1 MAEQELKIRLE
12 IEGKGADATAAELK
26 RIVNEVKLLDIQ
38 MRQGAKSSQDVERA
52 TKNLELQLQKA
63 FSTGKIS
70 AEQYRKT
77 LVSVFGVSE
86 HAETRFISM
95 SRSIHG
101 MEKNVHAGTTA
112 LFSFGN
118 IIQDSSQFSMG
129 FGQGIRAIGNNI
141 TQMTQQM
148 VYMVAATG
156 STAVAF
162 RTLWVSMMGPAG
174 ILLAISAI
182 TTAITLFANQ
192 QKETKKQTDEAR
204 KAIDAQRKAIED
216 TTKAID
222 NYNKR
227 FIGGTTEGR
236 IQATQFDLQMMEA
249 RRRATEEMII
259 FMERGG
265 KPGEFQV
272 GLFPG
277 VMQGFTKEQT
287 LAYLDQIRV
296 LKEWKSA
303 NVETFRV
310 VREEWEKNIG
320 AARAARMETGIRGP
334 RPTRFTQE
342 MPMADVDEEIRLAF
356 MMAGMGGMEKRGARN
371 RIEEDIDRQLEE
383 DFRKKFEPIGRS
395 FKKMFAD
402 SFEEFGGFKTAFM
415 SGIDAMGGAV
425 SQGLGNAFAKTFN
438 GINSLFEIMVVRFAQ
453 AITEMVIRAAALA
466 WLRTLPGVGPLFES
480 GSTLTPAPGGKEGR
494 VYVPQDS
501 PYGLKKAGGGDAGK
515 FVVRGADLVYVVD
528 RSRQRMKRYAQ

>member
-38 MRQGAKSSQDVERA
+38 MRQGARSAQDVERA

-95 SRSIHG
+95 ARSIHG

-129 FGQGIRAIGNNI
+129 FGQGIRAISNNI

-182 TTAITLFANQ
+182 TTAITLFATQ

-222 NYNKR
+222 NYNKQ
-227 FIGGTTEGR
+227 FKGGTPGARLAATEIDIKLQSAR
-236 IQATQFDLQMMEA
+236 LQATEDYIEFLK
-249 RRRATEEMII
+249 T
-259 FMERGG
+259 G
-265 KPGEFQV
+265 KQPIVDNINLSREQV
-272 GLFPG
+272 LAY
-277 VMQGFTKEQT
+277 EQQIDT
-287 LAYLDQIRV
+287 LARF
-296 LKEWKSA
+296 KTA
-303 NVETFRV
+303 NVETFTIIRDEI
-310 VREEWEKNIG
+310 RMNLE
-320 AARAARMETGIRGP
+320 AARAARQETTITGP
-334 RPTRFTQE
+334 RPTRLTQE
-342 MPMADVDEEIRLAF
+342 MPMADVDKEIRRSF
-356 MMAGMGGMEKRGARN
+356 MMSGMDRMEEFIDRDIEEGFRKAFARSFEAGEREFTAFDNMMVAGFRGA
-371 RIEEDIDRQLEE
+371 
-383 DFRKKFEPIGRS
+383 
-395 FKKMFAD
+395 
-402 SFEEFGGFKTAFM
+402 
-415 SGIDAMGGAV
+415 
-425 SQGLGNAFAKTFN
+425 
-438 GINSLFEIMVVRFAQ
+438 AQ
-453 AITEMVIRAAALA
+453 AIEQTMINAFRNMFGAGKSFLADFLSAFLGAFVGHGLGIAA
-466 WLRTLPGVGPLFES
+466 
-480 GSTLTPAPGGKEGR
+480 STLWKNILAPADTPARPIPIYIPKMPIPIFFPGKTTGEGGR
-494 VYVPQDS
+494 
-501 PYGLKKAGGGDAGK
+501 
-515 FVVRGADLVYVVD
+515 FVLRGSDLVLATERTNRTRTTKVQY
-528 RSRQRMKRYAQ
+528 